1 VDDKALSI
9 IIDIHAMVLTYH
21 FSIIKDIVKEQG
33 WPQEIQLVVSLN
45 I

>member
-21 FSIIKDIVKEQG
+21 FSSIKNMVNIVKEQ
-33 WPQEIQLVVSLN
+33 S
-45 I
+45 